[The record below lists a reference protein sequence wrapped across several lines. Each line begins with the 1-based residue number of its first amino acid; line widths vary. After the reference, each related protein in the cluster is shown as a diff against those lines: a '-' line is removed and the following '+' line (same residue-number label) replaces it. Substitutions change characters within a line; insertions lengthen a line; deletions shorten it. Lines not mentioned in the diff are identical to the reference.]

1 MIQVLAMILAGGQGE
16 RLSLLV
22 AERAK
27 PAVPFAG
34 RYRIIDFTLS
44 NCINSGIYR
53 VAVLTQYN
61 PRSLIEHMGIGKAW
75 DLDRS
80 TGGLTIL
87 QPYLG
92 RTRKGWYL
100 GTADAIYQNLYYVE
114 ENRADQVIILGG
126 DHIYTMRYDFMVAAH
141 RQKNA
146 DITVGVIEVN
156 PDEARRM
163 GTVITDRNDRI
174 VGFEEK
180 AEHPKSNLASM
191 GIYIFNKQTLMDC
204 LEEDSGLPDSKHD
217 FGRDIVPR
225 NLEKYRI
232 QAHHFRGYWRD
243 VGTIQAYWQANMDL
257 IVDLPDFN
265 LYDPET
271 LVRTV
276 SQDAPPA
283 KIGPRA
289 HVSRSLVS
297 DGCII
302 NGRVENSVLSP
313 GVYVE
318 EGASVVDSVVFNEA
332 LIDRHSAANR
342 TIVDKY
348 AWIGEGAVVGLGDND
363 TPNIDEPDHLRT
375 GITLVGKGARVPAGA
390 TVGRNCKIGCWVEPG
405 DFAANFVPS
414 GASIETKKPRLHR
427 V

>member
-1 MIQVLAMILAGGQGE
+1 MILAGGQGE
-16 RLSLLV
+16 RLSSLV

-44 NCINSGIYR
+44 NCVNSGIYR

-61 PRSLIEHMGIGKAW
+61 PRSLIEHLGIGKAW
-75 DLDRS
+75 DLDRAS
-80 TGGLTIL
+80 GGLTIL
-87 QPYLG
+87 HPYIS
-92 RTRKGWYL
+92 RTQKGWYL

-114 ENRADQVIILGG
+114 ENLADQVIILGG
-126 DHIYTMRYDFMVAAH
+126 DHIYTMRYDYMVATH

-146 DITVGVIEVN
+146 DITVGVIEV
-156 PDEARRM
+156 DAAEAQRM

-180 AEHPKSNLASM
+180 VEHPRSNLASM
-191 GIYIFNKQTLMDC
+191 GIYVFNRQVLIDC
-204 LEEDSGLPDSKHD
+204 LEEDRGVATSKHD
-217 FGRDIVPR
+217 FGRDILPR

-232 QAHHFRGYWRD
+232 HAYHFHGYWRD

-257 IVDLPDFN
+257 IVDLPEFN

-271 LVRTV
+271 TVRTISHNV
-276 SQDAPPA
+276 PPA
-283 KIGPRA
+283 KVGPHA
-289 HVSRSLVS
+289 YVSRSLIS

-318 EGASVVDSVVFNEA
+318 EGASVVDSVIFDEA
-332 LIDRHSAANR
+332 TIDHDSFANR
-342 TIVDKY
+342 SIIDKY
-348 AWIGEGAVVGLGDND
+348 AWIGEGAGVGSGEDY
-363 TPNIDEPDHLRT
+363 TPNVDEPDHLFS
-375 GITLVGKGARVPAGA
+375 GITVVGKGSRVPAG
-390 TVGRNCKIGCWVEPG
+390 TRVGRNCRIGCWVEPEDYPG
-405 DFAANFVPS
+405 NFVRS
-414 GASIETKKPRLHR
+414 GVSIETRKPRLHR

>member
-1 MIQVLAMILAGGQGE
+1 MILAGGSGE

-44 NCINSGIYR
+44 NCVNSGIFR

-61 PRSLIEHMGIGKAW
+61 PRSLVDHLGIGRPW
-75 DLDRS
+75 DLDRAS
-80 TGGLTIL
+80 GGLTVL
-87 QPYLG
+87 QPYLS

-114 ENRADQVIILGG
+114 DNRVDQVVILGG
-126 DHIYTMRYDFMVAAH
+126 DHIYTMRYDYMVAAH

-146 DITVGVIEVN
+146 DVTVGVIEVK
-156 PDEARRM
+156 PEDAGRM
-163 GTVITDRNDRI
+163 GTVVTDRNDRI

-180 AEHPKSNLASM
+180 VENPKTNLASM
-191 GIYIFNKQTLMDC
+191 GIYVFNKQTLIDC
-204 LEEDSGLPDSKHD
+204 LEEDSKLASSKHD
-217 FGRDIVPR
+217 FGRDILPR
-225 NLEKYRI
+225 NLEKCKIFAY
-232 QAHHFRGYWRD
+232 HFHGYWRD
-243 VGTIQAYWQANMDL
+243 VGTVEAYWQANMDL

-265 LYDPET
+265 LYDPENT
-271 LVRTV
+271 VRTV
-276 SQDAPPA
+276 YLDAPPA
-283 KIGPRA
+283 KAGPNARI
-289 HVSRSLVS
+289 SRSLIS
-297 DGCII
+297 HGCII

-318 EGASVVDSVVFNEA
+318 EGASVVDSVIFDEA
-332 LIDRHSAANR
+332 TIDRHSAANR
-342 TIVDKY
+342 AIVDKY
-348 AWIGEGAVVGLGDND
+348 AWIGEGAIVGAGDD
-363 TPNIDEPDHLRT
+363 LTPSFDEPDHLHS
-375 GITLVGKGARVPAGA
+375 GITLVGKGARVPAGT

-405 DFAANFVPS
+405 DYAGNVVPS
-414 GASIETKKPRLHR
+414 GGCIESKKARRHR